1 MRSIFACKKIPHRKF
16 IFKCHPIF
24 ALKTE
29 IRIISLSSS
38 GYKKKYYISRN
49 TNDVFSYLVV
59 ESIGSSTAAISFSTG
74 TITSILSLTFTE
86 FMNILHSVHSFFDI
100 LESDSKKSRYV
111 LPIWKSDRPV
121 ILYCLPILLYEFYFY
136 FLQILWKSRC
146 QILVT
151 LPSHLKKLRSLY

>member
-29 IRIISLSSS
+29 IRIISLSS

-111 LPIWKSDRPV
+111 PVVDRTEPNLPNTEASVRFGRIQKYRTES
-121 ILYCLPILLYEFYFY
+121 F
-136 FLQILWKSRC
+136 RC
-146 QILVT
+146 N
-151 LPSHLKKLRSLY
+151 